1 MKQTLQGWPTG
12 INRTDRYS
20 IDRVRRNR
28 GLIGTTLLWILS
40 MASSLHAAPPSAFEK
55 SVLAISTAWSATGV
69 KPNGQIVLA
78 IILDI
83 KRPYHINANTA
94 NAPFIPTSIQLV
106 SGPDFLLSSTAV
118 FPKAEEIEFG
128 VEAARER
135 IKVFSDRAIAYMPIA
150 VGLGAVPGHHEL
162 KIRIGYQ
169 ACDDKACLLP
179 KEVVESVELKVLPAA
194 AEVQMIQPELF
205 AGLNALRDRLNVPFF
220 GLDFEIAPSKFWLL
234 LFIAAIGG
242 FLLNPTPCV
251 LPLIPI
257 KIMSLAKTS
266 GDRRRCFLLGLTL
279 SFGVV
284 AFWIGLA
291 IAISTISG
299 FNATNKL
306 FQYPAFTVTVGIV
319 ICIMAVGMSGLFS
332 IRLPS
337 LIYAANPSQGSA
349 IGSFLFGI
357 MTALLS
363 TPCTAPFMGAAAAW
377 SATQSPGITMS
388 TFAAIGI
395 GMALPYLLLSAFPT
409 LVHRVPRAG
418 PASELVK
425 QIMGLFMLAA
435 GAYFLG
441 TGLAGMLAKP
451 PDPPTQT
458 YWWFVA
464 GFIGAAGV
472 WLFWR
477 TFQIAARKLYRI
489 VFGVLALAILSAA
502 LVIGLRFTQS
512 SPIHWLYFTPE
523 RFATA
528 QHQTKVLVLEF
539 TAAWC
544 LNCHALEQ
552 AVLHDPRVV
561 ALLNSKNVIPIK
573 VDLTGNNPAGNRKL
587 IEAGRRTIPYLV
599 IYSPD
604 GNEIFAS
611 DAYTA
616 DQVLGAINKASP

>member
-1 MKQTLQGWPTG
+1 MAGA
-12 INRTDRYS
+12 
-20 IDRVRRNR
+20 
-28 GLIGTTLLWILS
+28 ILE
-40 MASSLHAAPPSAFEK
+40 AQPSALEK
-55 SVLAISTAWSATGV
+55 SVLAISTTWSATGV
-69 KPNGQIVLA
+69 KAGGNITLAIVL
-78 IILDI
+78 DI
-83 KRPYHINANTA
+83 QKPYHINAHTA
-94 NAPFIPTSIQLV
+94 KEPFLPTSIQLAG
-106 SGPDFLLSSTAV
+106 GPDFLLGSTAV
-118 FPKAEEIEFG
+118 FPKPDELYFG
-128 VEAARER
+128 VEGAKER
-135 IKVFSDRAIAYMPIA
+135 IKVFSDRTVAYLPIA
-150 VGLGAVPGHHEL
+150 VEGSAVPGKHEI

-169 ACDDKACLLP
+169 ACDDRVCLLATE
-179 KEVVESVELKVLPAA
+179 KILSVELSVVPTA
-194 AEVQMIQPELF
+194 AEVQITQPELF

-220 GLDFEIAPSKFWLL
+220 GLDFEIAPSRLWLL
-234 LFIAAIGG
+234 LLIAAIGG
-242 FLLNPTPCV
+242 FLLNLTPCV

-306 FQYPAFTVTVGIV
+306 FQYPLFTTTVGIV
-319 ICIMAVGMSGLFS
+319 ICVMAVGMSGLFT

-337 LIYAANPSQGSA
+337 WVYAANPSQGSA

-357 MTALLS
+357 MTAVLS

-377 SATQSPGITMS
+377 SATQSPAITMS

-395 GMALPYLLLSAFPT
+395 GMALPYLLLSAFPS
-409 LVHRVPRAG
+409 LVTRVPRAG

-425 QIMGLFMLAA
+425 QVMGLFMLAA

-451 PDPPTQT
+451 PDPPTQA

-477 TFQIAARKLYRI
+477 TFQIAARKLSRI
-489 VFGVLALAILSAA
+489 VFGTLALAILSAA

-512 SPIHWLYFTPE
+512 SPIHWVYFTPE
-523 RFATA
+523 RLATA
-528 QHQTKVLVLEF
+528 QHQAKVLVLEF

-561 ALLNSKNVIPIK
+561 ALLNSRNVIPIK
-573 VDLTGNNPAGNRKL
+573 VDLTGNNPAGNRRL

-611 DAYTA
+611 DAYTV
-616 DQVLGAINKASP
+616 DQILGAINKESP